1 MGILQY
7 GDNWQDENG
16 EKEKE
21 SLTKKDYGRVDQ
33 TIEKMIQFFNK
44 HKSKLDEASKKKIYE
59 FLRRDVMLAAA
70 GAEKGKQIHN
80 MLPDDPAELKDILDD
95 GGSFASK
102 APGSVRSIEWLEAN
116 GLCMDNIKPG
126 PSTIPYAGRGAFA
139 TRDIKEGNLVVPVPL
154 VHISDETILDMHQV
168 ESIDYKNN
176 PDEEPESMFVR
187 ESDER
192 IGIQLLMNYCFGH
205 PESSMIFF
213 PVGAVAS
220 YINHGSSKEKV
231 NAKMVWSDHPNNHKD
246 WLYEELQPFNAMG
259 GLVLEIV
266 ATKDIKEGEEGKRT
280 AESILFTIYIRRH
293 ITKQATCIIICL

>member
-1 MGILQY
+1 
-7 GDNWQDENG
+7 
-16 EKEKE
+16 
-21 SLTKKDYGRVDQ
+21 
-33 TIEKMIQFFNK
+33 
-44 HKSKLDEASKKKIYE
+44 
-59 FLRRDVMLAAA
+59 
-70 GAEKGKQIHN
+70 
-80 MLPDDPAELKDILDD
+80 
-95 GGSFASK
+95 
-102 APGSVRSIEWLEAN
+102 
-116 GLCMDNIKPG
+116 
-126 PSTIPYAGRGAFA
+126 
-139 TRDIKEGNLVVPVPL
+139 
-154 VHISDETILDMHQV
+154 
-168 ESIDYKNN
+168 
-176 PDEEPESMFVR
+176 
-187 ESDER
+187 
-192 IGIQLLMNYCFGH
+192 MNYCFGH